1 MSLETVS
8 RNCFSKLLAHCS
20 RSYGSDGRIE
30 KRMKAFRKWTGAML
44 FLLTIHGAVHAQET
58 RSGSD
63 LVAPPPPVVLKPGG
77 DGNVSQYEYA
87 PEQQPTWQYAAPGS
101 AEDACSAENALL
113 RDQVR
118 DLQSQT
124 MQLQAEIANLKAR
137 NQALQ
142 KAASA
147 NQ

>member
-1 MSLETVS
+1 MLWG
-8 RNCFSKLLAHCS
+8 
-20 RSYGSDGRIE
+20 YDYYQ
-30 KRMKAFRKWTGAML
+30 L
-44 FLLTIHGAVHAQET
+44 FL
-58 RSGSD
+58 
-63 LVAPPPPVVLKPGG
+63 PPKAGLI
-77 DGNVSQYEYA
+77 
-87 PEQQPTWQYAAPGS
+87 EQQPTWQYAAPGS

>member
-1 MSLETVS
+1 MMSIKGAVGAVVV
-8 RNCFSKLLAHCS
+8 LLAI
-20 RSYGSDGRIE
+20 YGT
-30 KRMKAFRKWTGAML
+30 A
-44 FLLTIHGAVHAQET
+44 HAQET